1 MNLQQDIDAFVA
13 QTAGRVPA
21 EFATALQTSIDTL
34 RDTGIAS
41 RTLHAG
47 DLAPQFTL
55 PNALGQPVSVGDL
68 LQRGPVIISFYRGI
82 WCPYCNLE
90 LRAYQ
95 RILGDVRA
103 AGGDFIAISPQTPD
117 RSLATATKNGLAFE
131 VLSDRGNRVAAQFG
145 IAYATPEIVRKITM
159 MFGADI
165 AAINGDD
172 GETLPIAATYV
183 VDRDRRIALAHVDAD
198 FRVRLEPEDAL
209 EVLRGI
215 GTAPVGTAA
224 TKIRM

>member
-1 MNLQQDIDAFVA
+1 MGQQ
-13 QTAGRVPA
+13 
-21 EFATALQTSIDTL
+21 
-34 RDTGIAS
+34 
-41 RTLHAG
+41 
-47 DLAPQFTL
+47 
-55 PNALGQPVSVGDL
+55 VSVRDL
-68 LQRGPVIISFYRGI
+68 LRRDPVIISFYRGI

-117 RSLATATKNGLAFE
+117 RSLATATKNELAFE
-131 VLSDRGNRVAAQFG
+131 VLSDRGNRIAAQFG
-145 IAYATPEIVRKITM
+145 IAYPTPEIVKKITM

-172 GETLPIAATYV
+172 GDTLPIAATYV

-198 FRVRLEPEDAL
+198 FRVRLEPMDVL
-209 EVLRGI
+209 EVLR
-215 GTAPVGTAA
+215 AL
-224 TKIRM
+224 RRR